1 MPLTLLDAFLGIAI
15 FVVLRCILKCMLE
28 RRTPSKIVD
37 FIVKLSDKYSYEGY
51 LVHRFFVL
59 GPMTMMH
66 LTNCTGVNILAI
78 LITTLL
84 LGFWLKK
91 CDKYYE

>member
-1 MPLTLLDAFLGIAI
+1 
-15 FVVLRCILKCMLE
+15 MLE
-28 RRTPSKIVD
+28 RRKSSKIVD
-37 FIVKLSDKYSYEGY
+37 FIVKLSDEYSYEGY
-51 LVHRFFVL
+51 LVHQFFIL
-59 GPMTMMH
+59 EPMTMMY

-91 CDKYYE
+91 CEHFVLNIINRKEIGL

>member
-1 MPLTLLDAFLGIAI
+1 MGIAI
-15 FVVLRCILKCMLE
+15 FVVLRYILKCMLE